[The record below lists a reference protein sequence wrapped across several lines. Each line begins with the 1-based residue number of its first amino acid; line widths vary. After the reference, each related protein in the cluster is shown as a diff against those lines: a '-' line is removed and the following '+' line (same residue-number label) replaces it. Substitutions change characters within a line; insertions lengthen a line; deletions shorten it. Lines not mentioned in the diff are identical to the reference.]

1 MLMLV
6 PVTGLATPADTS
18 SEPPGRPHAGASVAQ
33 ACPSPAVLAVRA
45 VPWVSAGCRVGFAL
59 SADWLSPV
67 QFWRRVWEG
76 LVTVSEIYTAVY
88 ERDGDA
94 WVARI
99 AEEPDVH
106 VLCPSVPEARDSIR
120 NALARRLGTD
130 TSHLQ
135 IVDKFPLPAPIRSA
149 QQSVQASR
157 TDEDRTKMMAKIT
170 DPRSAM
176 EWAEDLGIAMR
187 DPVTVQA
194 LIDLGDKQISVDTF
208 CHTITMA
215 EELSRLTSADCQ
227 SAEAV
232 RDQD

>member
-1 MLMLV
+1 
-6 PVTGLATPADTS
+6 
-18 SEPPGRPHAGASVAQ
+18 
-33 ACPSPAVLAVRA
+33 
-45 VPWVSAGCRVGFAL
+45 VS
-59 SADWLSPV
+59 D
-67 QFWRRVWEG
+67 
-76 LVTVSEIYTAVY
+76 IYTALY

-99 AEEPDVH
+99 AEEPDVRI
-106 VLCPSVPEARDSIR
+106 LCPSVPEARDSIR

-130 TSHLQ
+130 SSQLH

-149 QQSVQASR
+149 QQSVQETR
-157 TDEDRTKMMAKIT
+157 TDEDRTKMMAKMT

-176 EWAEDLGIAMR
+176 EWAEELGIAMR

-194 LIDLGDKQISVDTF
+194 LMDLGDRPISVDTF

-215 EELSRLTSADCQ
+215 EELSRLTAADGR
-227 SAEAV
+227 SKDAV